1 MTKITTR
8 NDVRTWVANNNPHNY
23 LCSNA
28 DEVAERIVDALIAG
42 PHPGWG
48 RDWSEYLDGFD
59 FGSVVD
65 PIADEADD
73 DGAAPGDWVV
83 AGDGDD
89 LDLGQIVELVGDR
102 ATVAWDTGV
111 RTSLDLS
118 SGDVEVFGSKDAAE
132 ARYEERRAA
141 E

>member
-8 NDVRTWVANNNPHNY
+8 NDVRTWVENNNPHNY

-42 PHPGWG
+42 PHPAWG
-48 RDWSEYLDGFD
+48 EDWSDYLDSFD
-59 FGSVVD
+59 YAAVID
-65 PIADEADD
+65 PIADEDD
-73 DGAAPGDWVV
+73 DAAPGDWVV
-83 AGDGDD
+83 AGYGDD
-89 LDLGQIVELVGDR
+89 LDIGRIVELVGDT

-111 RTSLDLS
+111 RTTCDLS
-118 SGDVEVFGSKDAAE
+118 DGDVEVFSSKDAAE